1 MGAPPFC
8 LFSVPR
14 GHTKHACGTAS
25 APVWDDRSPALV
37 PLALAGRPRRLP
49 ACAPAGVFHDARYGW
64 ARQRATFHHLPPQA
78 PVGSSTSSPVPV
90 PAAKLDY
97 PRDDV
102 MLLTAA
108 AAAVPLNH
116 SSDEDFAAAWPTI
129 TVGSRADVHGWG
141 RGSMPSGLV
150 ACDISRRTPM
160 GNPFKMGPRGDAYHL
175 APAVCHAYSR
185 LLAEP
190 ELDAAAIGSL
200 TPGVVLAPAGGPC
213 RDASLRA
220 EAIGRL
226 VSLVDDGAKL
236 FLTCCGLED
245 CHGIPLG
252 RFVMAMSSRSPAA
265 PGVGVGGGTRG
276 DAVDPVACAA
286 ALLASLSP
294 PGLPPVPLPSGPMP
308 AALPLPTCPPAPLT
322 LAVRPSSAVEGRLF
336 QPAAQGCRP
345 FRRALA
351 ALSLGRQ
358 DCLASM

>member
-1 MGAPPFC
+1 MC
-8 LFSVPR
+8 
-14 GHTKHACGTAS
+14 
-25 APVWDDRSPALV
+25 RSL
-37 PLALAGRPRRLP
+37 GRFP
-49 ACAPAGVFHDARYGW
+49 ACVPAGVLHDARYGW

-78 PVGSSTSSPVPV
+78 PVGSSASFPLPV

-116 SSDEDFAAAWPTI
+116 SSDEDLAAAWPTI
-129 TVGSRADVHGWG
+129 TVGSRADIHGG
-141 RGSMPSGLV
+141 AQGSMPSGLI
-150 ACDISRRTPM
+150 AFDISRRTPM

-190 ELDAAAIGSL
+190 ELDAAAIASL
-200 TPGVVLAPAGGPC
+200 TPGVVLAPVGGPC

-252 RFVMAMSSRSPAA
+252 RFVMAMSSRSPVA
-265 PGVGVGGGTRG
+265 PVVGVGGGARG